1 MRICVFGGSQTYGSN
16 DRVQGGWVQRLRR
29 FFETEGYDISVYNC
43 GVSGDTTAKLL
54 SRFEIECR
62 ARDPEIVIFAIGI
75 NDSRYL
81 NAPDNLAVPQPQFQK
96 NLQELIN
103 QAQSLSKK
111 IIFLSL
117 TNVVES
123 KLMPTP
129 WHKNEYY
136 THHNITAYN
145 QHLHNI
151 CQKNNLP
158 LIDVLNLLDDAELED
173 GLHPDS
179 NGHEKLYITVR
190 DYLLN
195 NHLVSK

>member
-1 MRICVFGGSQTYGSN
+1 MCICVFGDSITFGAD
-16 DRVQGGWVQRLRR
+16 DRVLGGWVQRLRR

-43 GVSGDTTAKLL
+43 GISGDTTVELL
-54 SRFEIECR
+54 SRFELECR

-75 NDSRYL
+75 NDARYIDS
-81 NAPDNLAVPQPQFQK
+81 PDNLAVPQPQFQK

-103 QAQSLSKK
+103 QAQRLSKK
-111 IIFLSL
+111 IIFLGL

-123 KLMPTP
+123 KVMPIP
-129 WHKNEYY
+129 SVPNEYY
-136 THHNITAYN
+136 QRKNILAYN
-145 QHLHNI
+145 QHLQDI

-158 LIDVLNLLDDAELED
+158 FIDVLDLLDDTELED

-179 NGHEKLYITVR
+179 NGHEKMYITVR

-195 NHLVSK
+195 NYLVSK

>member
-1 MRICVFGGSQTYGSN
+1 MRICVFGGSQAYGSN
-16 DRVQGGWVQRLRR
+16 DRVQGGWVQRLRK

-43 GVSGDTTAKLL
+43 GVSGNTTSTLL
-54 SRFEIECR
+54 TRFSVECR

-75 NDSRYL
+75 NDARYIDS
-81 NAPDNLAVPQPQFQK
+81 PDNLAVPQPQFQK

-103 QAQSLSKK
+103 QAQQFSKK
-111 IIFLSL
+111 IIFLGL

-123 KLMPTP
+123 KVMPIP
-129 WHKNEYY
+129 WVPNEYY
-136 THHNITAYN
+136 QRKNILTYN
-145 QHLHNI
+145 QHLQDI

-158 LIDVLNLLDDAELED
+158 FIDVLDLLDDAELED

-179 NGHEKLYITVR
+179 NGHEKMYITVR